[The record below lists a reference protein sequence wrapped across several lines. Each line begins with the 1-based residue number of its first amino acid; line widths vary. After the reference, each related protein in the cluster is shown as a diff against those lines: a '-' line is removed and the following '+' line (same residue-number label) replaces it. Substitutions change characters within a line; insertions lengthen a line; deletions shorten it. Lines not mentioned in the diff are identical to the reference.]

1 MPGTLYVVATPIGN
15 LEDITLRALRVLK
28 EVDLIAAEDT
38 RITRK
43 LLSHYDIH
51 TPLTS
56 CHQHTR
62 EAKTA
67 ALAERL
73 AAGENIALVCDAGTP
88 AISDPGA
95 DLIARA
101 IGQGSPVVVIPG
113 PSAVLVALVSSG
125 LPTGRFVFE
134 GFPPRTKSDRRSFFA
149 NLRNE
154 TRTIVLFESPSRL
167 LHTLADIHAV
177 LGDRPIAVAREL
189 TKQFEEVYRGTVA
202 GALAHFQIQKPRGE
216 FTIVLG
222 PGEPK
227 TPETPS
233 PQNTPLQQALQAA
246 LESGL
251 SHRDA
256 VAKVTAEK
264 GLPRRVV
271 YRALLEL
278 QRTTT
283 NPLSNPKLDK

>member
-15 LEDITLRALRVLK
+15 LEDITLRALRVLS

-56 CHQHTR
+56 CHRHTR

-67 ALAERL
+67 ALAARL

-101 IGQGSPVVVIPG
+101 IAQGSPVVAIPG
-113 PSAVLVALVSSG
+113 PSAILAALVSSG
-125 LPTGRFVFE
+125 LPTGRFTFE
-134 GFPPRTKSDRRSFFA
+134 GFPPRTKSDRRAFFA

-154 TRTIVLFESPSRL
+154 TRTVVLFESPGRL
-167 LHTLADIHAV
+167 LQTLEDIYAV
-177 LGDRPIAVAREL
+177 LGDRPLSVAREL
-189 TKQFEEVYRGTVA
+189 TKQFEEVHRGTVA
-202 GALAHFQIQKPRGE
+202 GAISHFQSSKPRGE
-216 FTIVLG
+216 FTLVLG
-222 PGEPK
+222 PGQPTSSEDTSSRPA
-227 TPETPS
+227 S
-233 PQNTPLQQALQAA
+233 LQQVLQAA
-246 LESGL
+246 LQAGATP
-251 SHRDA
+251 RDA
-256 VAKVTAEK
+256 VAQVAARL
-264 GLPRRVV
+264 GLPRRLV
-271 YRALLEL
+271 YRTLLEL
-278 QRTTT
+278 QNKTR
-283 NPLSNPKLDK
+283 